1 MTKFVVCSLHW
12 IIDALSTT
20 DTTPSS
26 SNLADLVVL
35 SDDYMTVDEDNISEI
50 VSLLTMVDGQIIYTA
65 APFDQ

>member
-50 VSLLTMVDGQIIYTA
+50 VSLMTMVNGEVVYAA
-65 APFDQ
+65 APFGL